1 MGMSDDFRVANKEG
15 ATSVRI
21 WRAISGH
28 LALQRLA

>member
-21 WRAISGH
+21 CRAISGRT
-28 LALQRLA
+28 A